1 MDDLPPTLLDYGT
14 DIDSSKM
21 VDNDIMEIKLL
32 LIGPKDE
39 RNLDEC
45 LGGMGSEL
53 YTLTRYGEV
62 VLEHEFTDH
71 ELEDYVEP
79 NMLVS
84 NAPGPFLSPLR
95 RGLRRI
101 RRRGRSWG
109 VQLSCLFGSQSPFTS
124 QGVTKHGRKNN
135 DRWSED
141 EMRKLV
147 QSVSIKGVG
156 RWSKVKEDHFPTSIR
171 TAVNLKDKWRNLVK
185 ACRAKVKR
193 RKKVKVQEA
202 TELIVREFK
211 QHILAIDAG
220 KNPARKKKRSNNR
233 SFSLY

>member
-14 DIDSSKM
+14 DIDSSK
-21 VDNDIMEIKLL
+21 VLL
-32 LIGPKDE
+32 RPKDE

-53 YTLTRYGEV
+53 YTLTRHGEV

-79 NMLVS
+79 NML
-84 NAPGPFLSPLR
+84 GPFLSPLR

-135 DRWSED
+135 DSWSED